1 MPAKKGTRG
10 KKSLK
15 RGKKVGGVKSLRG
28 IRRLP
33 GGIVQLNPQ
42 PLPP

>member
-1 MPAKKGTRG
+1 MAAKKGTRG
-10 KKSLK
+10 KKALK
-15 RGKKVGGVKSLRG
+15 RGKKVGAVKSLKG

-33 GGIVQLNPQ
+33 GGIVELNPQ